1 MLCSLLTALR
11 KTRAPSAQQTWA
23 ALSRYLKK
31 KNRQKL
37 TSTTQ
42 PATKRGPPEIN
53 ANLNSRKRVV
63 EEYAMLFT

>member
-23 ALSRYLKK
+23 ALSRYLK

-63 EEYAMLFT
+63 EAYAMLFT